1 MVRIS
6 GVDLPDNGIIQFA
19 LAKLYGIGPSNA
31 LVLLEKASI
40 DRIKRVKQL
49 SEQDIAKLQQIIDKD
64 FIVEGDLR
72 RAVGETIKRLKVI
85 NSYRG
90 ARHTRGLPARGQRT
104 KSNART
110 RRGKRKTVGALKKD
124 DAAKVAT
131 AAPAK

>member
-19 LAKLYGIGPSNA
+19 LAKLYGIGPNNA
-31 LVLLEKASI
+31 LVLLEKANI
-40 DRIKRVKQL
+40 DKIRRVKQL
-49 SEQDIAKLQQIIDKD
+49 SEQEIAKLQQIIDKD

-90 ARHTRGLPARGQRT
+90 LRHTRGLPVRGQRT

-124 DAAKVAT
+124 DAAKVAP
-131 AAPAK
+131 AAAK

>member
-6 GVDLPDNGIIQFA
+6 GVDLPDNGIIEYA
-19 LAKLYGIGPSNA
+19 LAKLYGIGPKN
-31 LVLLEKASI
+31 VIGLLEQAKI
-40 DRIKRVKQL
+40 NRIKRVREL
-49 SEQDIAKLQQIIDKD
+49 SEQEVAKIQQIIDKD

-72 RAVGETIKRLKVI
+72 RSLGEIIKRLKVI

-90 ARHTRGLPARGQRT
+90 LRHTRGLPVRGQRT

-124 DAAKVAT
+124 DAAKVA
-131 AAPAK
+131 AAPTK

>member
-19 LAKLYGIGPSNA
+19 LTKLYGIGPSNA
-31 LVLLEKASI
+31 LVLLEKADI
-40 DRIKRVKQL
+40 DKIRRVRQL
-49 SEQDIAKLQQIIDKD
+49 SEQEVAKLQQIIDKD

-90 ARHTRGLPARGQRT
+90 LRHTRGLPARGQRT

-124 DAAKVAT
+124 DAVK
-131 AAPAK
+131 AAPAPAK

>member
-19 LAKLYGIGPSNA
+19 LAKLYGIGPNNA
-31 LVLLEKASI
+31 LVLLEKANI
-40 DRIKRVKQL
+40 DKIRRVKQL
-49 SEQDIAKLQQIIDKD
+49 SEQEIAKLQQIIDKD

-90 ARHTRGLPARGQRT
+90 LRHTRGLPVRGQRT

-124 DAAKVAT
+124 DAAKV
-131 AAPAK
+131 

>member
-6 GVDLPDNGIIQFA
+6 GVDLPDNGIIEFA
-19 LAKLYGIGPSNA
+19 LAKLYGIGPSNT
-31 LVLLEKASI
+31 LVLLQKASV
-40 DRIKRVKQL
+40 DRLKRVKQL
-49 SEQDIAKLQQIIDKD
+49 TEQEVAKIQQIIDKD

-90 ARHTRGLPARGQRT
+90 SRHTHGLPARGQRT

-124 DAAKVAT
+124 DAAKA
-131 AAPAK
+131 AAPAAK